1 MSSCRTCSPSLLSC
15 NFLMSIPYGS
25 STGSHTLLPT
35 PPRPIFWA
43 GLSWISEKFNLD
55 GVSILYQVVSISKDS
70 IVIVIPPTSIQYML

>member
-1 MSSCRTCSPSLLSC
+1 MQDVFSFPPELQFS
-15 NFLMSIPYGS
+15 NE
-25 STGSHTLLPT
+25 HTLRFLYRFSHPSSDHT
-35 PPRPIFWA
+35 KANFWA